1 MQTCSP
7 LSAHSISPL
16 FHPPSLCPQVLR
28 QIANIVREAHL
39 PVWLR
44 PYDIVATSLDGGL
57 LEAIPD
63 TVSLDAL
70 RRNDPRCVH
79 IYHSPFIV

>member
-1 MQTCSP
+1 MQPTRS
-7 LSAHSISPL
+7 
-16 FHPPSLCPQVLR
+16 HPSFDPFLCPQVLR

-70 RRNDPRCVH
+70 RRNDPRCVYIF
-79 IYHSPFIV
+79 IYISIYIYA